1 MKSLRFSSWP
11 VQLCPT
17 TAWWTPSPPQV
28 DVSSSSFR
36 CGRWSA
42 RTPLPEIFPT
52 WKLGE
57 DKSCLKIKIKENWE
71 QVKSCKNKSPVSNF
85 DSLSI
90 YKFAD
95 ISCSCYR
102 RIFKWKVLSKTSE
115 AEKFSS
121 YSETLGI
128 WREALP
134 VAPSPMITSFFVLS
148 VSSIF
153 LCKGNILR
161 LQGLKVCR
169 C

>member
-42 RTPLPEIFPT
+42 RTHPGIFPP
-52 WKLGE
+52 WKLGG

-71 QVKSCKNKSPVSNF
+71 QVKSNPPSPTLTHFPFTNSQIYLVLVIVEFLNGKSCLKLQKQRNF
-85 DSLSI
+85 PLI
-90 YKFAD
+90 VRHLEFG
-95 ISCSCYR
+95 
-102 RIFKWKVLSKTSE
+102 
-115 AEKFSS
+115 EKPCLLLRPLWSPASSYCQCHPFSS
-121 YSETLGI
+121 ARETF
-128 WREALP
+128 W
-134 VAPSPMITSFFVLS
+134 
-148 VSSIF
+148 
-153 LCKGNILR
+153 
-161 LQGLKVCR
+161 GLKVFR